1 MKHVA
6 IVFASL
12 ALAACGNPSA
22 PAPTPETASTAA
34 PANAPQAKTPEQITA
49 LVASLPAPYNA
60 GDYENGKRVFAQC
73 RSCHTVEA
81 GAPNRVGPHLYGVFG
96 RPAGSVT
103 DFKNYSA
110 GLKASGIVWDAA
122 KLDTW
127 VTNPRDVVPV
137 NNMVFPGVRKDT
149 DRRDLIA
156 YLKAETSD

>member
-1 MKHVA
+1 M
-6 IVFASL
+6 
-12 ALAACGNPSA
+12 
-22 PAPTPETASTAA
+22 T
-34 PANAPQAKTPEQITA
+34 
-49 LVASLPAPYNA
+49 
-60 GDYENGKRVFAQC
+60 DY
-73 RSCHTVEA
+73 
-81 GAPNRVGPHLYGVFG
+81 
-96 RPAGSVT
+96 
-103 DFKNYSA
+103 KNYSA